1 MPAESRKVPIQRCL
15 LSPHRLP
22 DTLSHMALFQAKKMR
37 QTTLVALENDIPR
50 CPTIFP
56 NQLTAVSLAKS
67 SLPPATSGTGAESE
81 YVSFIFEV
89 NM

>member
-1 MPAESRKVPIQRCL
+1 
-15 LSPHRLP
+15 
-22 DTLSHMALFQAKKMR
+22 
-37 QTTLVALENDIPR
+37 
-50 CPTIFP
+50 
-56 NQLTAVSLAKS
+56 LAKS